1 MTHFQI
7 SKRLG
12 EEYNKKLFNAHC
24 FFSLLSLFLLFISFI
39 LFFFL
44 FLFIN
49 DLLRQIKTVELNMY
63 AEDGQLHTS
72 NYDLVSLERRISLV
86 VSSANAW
93 YENDGI
99 IANRSKHQGMLLG
112 NTEHHFH
119 SSRLSKDLG
128 LRIEKESARMALNF
142 EWRVQIL
149 LRHENEA
156 DFKTIVLNAFFIY
169 CIKNYYI
176 LQ

>member
-12 EEYNKKLFNAHC
+12 EEYNKTLFNAHC
-24 FFSLLSLFLLFISFI
+24 SFSLLSLLLFFISFI
-39 LFFFL
+39 LFL

-49 DLLRQIKTVELNMY
+49 DLLPQIKTVELNMY

-72 NYDLVSLERRISLV
+72 NSDLVFLESRISLV

-93 YENDGI
+93 YENNGI
-99 IANRSKHQGMLLG
+99 IANRSKHRGKLLG
-112 NTEHHFH
+112 NTKHHFPF
-119 SSRLSKDLG
+119 SRLSKDLG

-142 EWRVQIL
+142 EWRIQIFL
-149 LRHENEA
+149 
-156 DFKTIVLNAFFIY
+156 
-169 CIKNYYI
+169 
-176 LQ
+176 